1 MPNKNLVLFDFDG
14 TITTKDSMLIFVKF
28 CVGSFKYYT
37 LLISIGFVMILY
49 KLGIKTQVKA
59 LFLSWA
65 FKGISK
71 EDLEKKGVAFCEQKL
86 PSILN
91 QQALDHIRFYKN
103 QGDEICIVSASCLE
117 WIKPW
122 ANQHELSLISTQLA
136 YKNGLFNGN
145 LDGKNCNG
153 YQKVLAIKKTY
164 SLEGFN
170 QIIAYGNSKGDQ
182 KMLDL
187 ADQPYFIK
195 NGQYPPVR

>member
-1 MPNKNLVLFDFDG
+1 MPNKDLVLFDLDG
-14 TITTKDSMLIFVKF
+14 TITTEDSMLVFVKF
-28 CVGSFKYYT
+28 CVGPLKYYI

-71 EDLEKKGVAFCEQKL
+71 KEFERKGKMFCKQKL

-91 QQALDHIRFYKN
+91 QQALDRIQFYKKR
-103 QGDEICIVSASCLE
+103 GDEICIVSASCPE
-117 WIKPW
+117 WIMPW
-122 ANQHELSLISTQLA
+122 ANQHQLNLLSTQLS
-136 YKNGLFNGN
+136 YKNDLFTGK
-145 LDGKNCNG
+145 LSGKNCNG
-153 YQKVLAIKKTY
+153 YQKVLAIKKVY
-164 SLEGFN
+164 SLEKFN

-182 KMLDL
+182 KMLDI